1 MLFDLQFR
9 SAEALAQRLDSDLV
23 IAVGQPDAFDC
34 SFCSSGQVRQQ
45 VLEFF
50 DGRQLRVFLDRG
62 TIVVPELLP
71 LTQIACIRGHL
82 KPW

>member
-34 SFCSSGQVRQQ
+34 SFGSSGKI
-45 VLEFF
+45 EFF
-50 DGRQLRVFLDRG
+50 VGRQLGLFMDRS
-62 TIVVPELLP
+62 L
-71 LTQIACIRGHL
+71 
-82 KPW
+82 